1 MNKKLLALLV
11 AAVAS
16 ATPLMADEETVDG
29 YTWTYDIAGDK
40 ARIDS
45 VTPEPTGAVT
55 IPSMLGGKPVT
66 SIGKGA
72 FYGCTNMTSVSIP
85 ASVSKIGQSAFSRC
99 SGLESVTIPQRVCSS
114 TMKTIFPDAY
124 HSITNV
130 VISDGVTKI
139 GASAFSGCSGLLSVA
154 IPGSVTSI
162 GWSAFSGCS
171 SLTSVAIPDGLKEI
185 ESSTFKDCSSLT
197 SVTIPAS
204 VTKIGPSAFSKCS
217 GLESVTIPQCV
228 CSSTMQKV
236 FPAAYKSITSVV
248 ISDDVTSIDGDTFSG
263 CNDLI
268 FDMTTIPGVKLLD
281 GWVVGNTGQLPEEL
295 DLTGIKGIG
304 GKAFYNCRGLAR
316 ITIPASVTSIG
327 EKAFYNCKGLASIT
341 IPASVTS
348 IGEKVFYGCSGL
360 TKIVFEGD
368 APDVASSAFAS
379 VRSICTVYVTRDSVG
394 WGVEIPGKWNGMAIA
409 FSQDGVLYGGRLN
422 VKFAKVQ
429 TVKGALIRCDK
440 YNSLVGTVQVKV
452 GKINARR
459 RTAKLSAV
467 ATLLV
472 NGKAKRFTAKPVTV
486 TVDASQRVSSTTLTF
501 KVNDR
506 IMSNK
511 MTFEMGAD
519 GVFTL
524 GGSSHAMAES
534 TVGGALKGGAR
545 GTFRLEEFDLAVPG
559 KLQDDLLPYEV
570 PFDVVGSRWKF
581 AKATAVKWAKDR
593 KTKVFSRVVDE
604 SKGKTNRSGLKLAYA
619 AKKGIFKGSFKAYS
633 LQDAFGGKKK
643 LKKYKVDVIG
653 FVVDGVGTGEASCK
667 RPAGGPWAVTIE

>member
-295 DLTGIKGIG
+295 DLTGIKGVG
-304 GKAFYNCRGLAR
+304 GKAFYNRKGLTS
-316 ITIPASVTSIG
+316 ITIPAGVTSIG
-327 EKAFYNCKGLASIT
+327 EKAFY
-341 IPASVTS
+341 
-348 IGEKVFYGCSGL
+348 GCRGL

-368 APDVASSAFAS
+368 APDVASSAFSS
-379 VRSICTVYVTRDSVG
+379 VGSRCTVFVTRDSLG
-394 WGVEIPGKWNGMAIA
+394 WGVEIPGKWNGIAIA

-422 VKFAKVQ
+422 VKFAKAQ
-429 TVKGALIRCDK
+429 TVKGAFIRKDK
-440 YNSLVGTVQVKV
+440 DYSRLGTVQVKV
-452 GKINARR
+452 GRINARK
-459 RTAKLSAV
+459 RTVKITIV

-472 NGKAKRFTAKPVTV
+472 NGKAKKFMAKKVVSVDGSKRISPVTF
-486 TVDASQRVSSTTLTF
+486 SFTT
-501 KVNDR
+501 KR
-506 IMSNK
+506 IGKMSL
-511 MTFEMGAD
+511 EMGAD
-519 GVFTL
+519 GFFTL
-524 GGSSHAMAES
+524 VSPSCAMAQA

-559 KLQDDLLPYEV
+559 TLQDDLLPYEV
-570 PFDVVGSRWKF
+570 PFKVVGKKWLF
-581 AKATAVKWAKDR
+581 AKAAAVKWAKDR
-593 KTKVFSRVVDE
+593 KTKVFGRVVDE
-604 SKGKTNRSGLKLAYA
+604 SKGKTNRSGLKLSYA
-619 AKKGIFKGSFKAYS
+619 AKTGVFKGSFKAYS

-643 LKKYKVDVIG
+643 MKKYKVDVVG
-653 FVVDGVGTGEASCK
+653 YVVDGVGTGEASCK
-667 RPAGGPWAVTIE
+667 RPAGGPWAVTVE